1 VNSFILKYRS
11 SAKFESEK
19 GISIVELMV
28 VIVIISILTA
38 LAVLNRGSANEIF
51 QRQNAVGELKVAF
64 ERARF
69 DSVKRR
75 GDGVEPFP
83 FASVEVRTNGFTLR
97 TYTREGSASTATP
110 HDVVKTFPAGV
121 TAAHYSSG
129 TLPMTITF
137 NRRGETA
144 GGVPQFR
151 ITDQKSGGSD
161 IIVVTP
167 TGTVN
172 VLPGTSSIPT
182 FSNPTL
188 SGNPAANAS
197 ISNQVVV
204 P

>member
-1 VNSFILKYRS
+1 VILIILKYRS
-11 SAKFESEK
+11 SAKFASDN
-19 GISIVELMV
+19 GISIVELLV
-28 VIVIISILTA
+28 VIVIIAILAT
-38 LAVLNRGSANEIF
+38 LAFMNRGNANEIF

-75 GDGVEPFP
+75 GDGAEPFP
-83 FASVEVRTNGFTLR
+83 FASVEVRTDGYTLR
-97 TYTREGSASTATP
+97 TYTREGSAVTATP
-110 HDVVKTFPAGV
+110 HDTVRTFPAGISL
-121 TAAHYSSG
+121 AHYSSG

-151 ITDQKSGGSD
+151 ITDQRSGGSQ
-161 IIVVTP
+161 IVLVTP

-182 FSNPTL
+182 FANPTL
-188 SGNPAANAS
+188 SGNPAATDS